1 MLWTP
6 PWPEVNNDGMTES
19 TPAGATS
26 QLTDGTAAGQWTL
39 DPAGSRAEFRIKHF
53 WGVMTVRGVLEQMTG
68 DATVGPDGT
77 VTGRI
82 SFEAASLNTKN
93 KQRDKHLRSADFFDV
108 EKHAQAVLTVT
119 SAGPTGP
126 AELRCQ
132 SEPAIITSA
141 PPNAPSASGALLT
154 ASAVVGLD
162 LDADLVVLSACNSGG
177 PGGTTAGESLSG
189 LARAFFYAGA
199 RSLAVTHWAV
209 NDQVAAFLVAD
220 MLRRM
225 RENPSLGVAGALKE
239 AQVAILADAGKGL
252 PAEIAHPFF
261 WAPFAVIGEG
271 GEHAVAGAM
280 NLVSRRSLAGL

>member
-26 QLTDGTAAGQWTL
+26 QLTDGTAAGHWVL

-53 WGVMTVRGVLEQMTG
+53 WGIMTVRGLLEQMTG
-68 DATVGPDGT
+68 EAAVSPDGT

-132 SEPAIITSA
+132 GTFEAAGHSRPVTFNAHLRDATAQSVVVDAELEVDRTEFGMTWSPLHMTAATAI
-141 PPNAPSASGALLT
+141 GHVT
-154 ASAVVGLD
+154 ARF
-162 LDADLVVLSACNSGG
+162 
-177 PGGTTAGESLSG
+177 T
-189 LARAFFYAGA
+189 RA
-199 RSLAVTHWAV
+199 
-209 NDQVAAFLVAD
+209 
-220 MLRRM
+220 
-225 RENPSLGVAGALKE
+225 
-239 AQVAILADAGKGL
+239 
-252 PAEIAHPFF
+252 
-261 WAPFAVIGEG
+261 
-271 GEHAVAGAM
+271 
-280 NLVSRRSLAGL
+280 